1 MRNALRRNRYT
12 RELDAA
18 REHLAYLKLWQGAVI
33 VTEISLIGWLSSASA
48 GASAYTVWS
57 YTTESLGVETIS
69 VTLAFLG
76 LLCIA
81 GLALDAAR
89 RAKRYLDR

>member
-48 GASAYTVWS
+48 GASAYTVALAWIGFS
-57 YTTESLGVETIS
+57 VLTFIALILHRLVVHYLKRIRSL
-69 VTLAFLG
+69 
-76 LLCIA
+76 
-81 GLALDAAR
+81 
-89 RAKRYLDR
+89 